1 MASPNGQFL
10 DLNAARTL
18 HQNITR
24 IRPGVVRRNR
34 PAPPEPDRSMVEG
47 FVPPAAPHAPSEEPE
62 PVAAKKKKKAR
73 AKVDANIRAIAVARV
88 EKLIA
93 ADNPVSKATA
103 SVAKELGVSVSA
115 VTNWRTA
122 ARKAVPAKP
131 AKRASKKVTSRRA
144 APSEANGSSREA
156 LAHDVLSAF
165 AAWLDAG
172 VREVVRQEIRR
183 MLA

>member
-10 DLNAARTL
+10 DLNAA
-18 HQNITR
+18 HPNITR

-47 FVPPAAPHAPSEEPE
+47 FVPTPPSKEPE

-73 AKVDANIRAIAVARV
+73 ARVDANIRAIAVARV

-103 SVAKELGVSVSA
+103 SVAKELGVSESA

-131 AKRASKKVTSRRA
+131 AKRASKKAASRRA
-144 APSEANGSSREA
+144 APSEGNGSSREA
-156 LAHDVLSAF
+156 LAHDVLTAF
-165 AAWLDAG
+165 AAWLDSG